1 MLKIAICDDE
11 KFYRDKIQEFLR
23 KYLKIHNLDY
33 EIDLYSSGTLFLE
46 QKENMVR
53 YDVVF
58 MDINMDEMDGI
69 QTVMQIRK
77 FHSDTYIVFVTA
89 FISYALEGYKVNAIR
104 YIMKDTLEIAIP
116 ECMDAVLNKMQLRQI
131 EFFFIEGSRNLYTD
145 NILYVE
151 SRKHKSIFSYLETEL
166 VQYHIYEKLDHIEEM
181 LVPYGFLRIHKSYL
195 VNMKHILKINN
206 YITLLDT
213 GEVLPIPRLKFREVK
228 ETFVAYKGAI

>member
-11 KFYRDKIQEFLR
+11 KFYRDKIQEFLK

-58 MDINMDEMDGI
+58 MDINMDGI

-116 ECMDAVLNKMQLRQI
+116 ECMDAVLNKMQLR
-131 EFFFIEGSRNLYTD
+131 
-145 NILYVE
+145 
-151 SRKHKSIFSYLETEL
+151 
-166 VQYHIYEKLDHIEEM
+166 
-181 LVPYGFLRIHKSYL
+181 
-195 VNMKHILKINN
+195 
-206 YITLLDT
+206 
-213 GEVLPIPRLKFREVK
+213 
-228 ETFVAYKGAI
+228 